1 MADQYVQELMTTPV
15 LTVGTDEP
23 ATDVVGA
30 MAQEG
35 IKSIVVITGDCAVE
49 GIFTATDYMHL
60 AADGSDPATTTVGE
74 CMTTGVVTVAPT
86 DTVAAAA
93 TKMVDNDISH
103 LPVVDADEQVIGML
117 TSTDL
122 APCLAEAA

>member
-1 MADQYVQELMTTPV
+1 MTTPV

-23 ATDVVGA
+23 ANDVVGA
-30 MAQEG
+30 MAQEE
-35 IKSIVVITGDCAVE
+35 IKSIVVITDDCAVE

-60 AADGSDPATTTVGE
+60 AAEGSDPEMTTVGE

-86 DTVAAAA
+86 DTVATAAK
-93 TKMVDNDISH
+93 KMVAYDISH
-103 LPVVDADEQVIGML
+103 LPVVDDEQVTGIL

-122 APCLAEAA
+122 MPCLTE